1 MPGNTL
7 TRLLRRAAPLG
18 AIALVLAGAL
28 PAHAAPPEPDD
39 PLDRWIAEQNRPA
52 APPTPS
58 DRAAEMVLAA
68 MNFVDVPYRRGGN
81 GGDEGFDCSGFTRH
95 VFNLSLG
102 LVLPRRVDEQAGAA
116 GLVKVKREEL
126 QPGDLVFFN
135 TLKRTFSHVGIYIGE
150 GRFIHSPRT
159 GAQVRVED
167 MRFAYWARRYTGARR
182 AETLLASAAPVATLP
197 AAGLPAA
204 GNAAEAAR
212 LLY

>member
-1 MPGNTL
+1 MPVNTL
-7 TRLLRRAAPLG
+7 SRSFAGALRAG
-18 AIALVLAGAL
+18 AVVFALAGAAQAT
-28 PAHAAPPEPDD
+28 PSED
-39 PLDRWIAEQNRPA
+39 PLDRWIAEQDRPGVA
-52 APPTPS
+52 SAPR

-68 MNFVDVPYRRGGN
+68 MNFLDMPYKRGGN

-102 LVLPRRVDEQAGAA
+102 LMLPRRVDDQASAA
-116 GLVKVKREEL
+116 GLVKIKREEL

-167 MRFAYWARRYTGARR
+167 MRFAYWTRRYTGARR
-182 AETLLASAAPVATLP
+182 AETLLASAGAGPASTATSIAVPVAP
-197 AAGLPAA
+197 SS
-204 GNAAEAAR
+204 AEAAR
-212 LLY
+212 VAY